1 MKKINILAILLLI
14 LTVGCGTIK
23 PIPVETIYN
32 YKDSVIVHVD
42 SIAVDVPVERYVDL
56 VNYTDTLVLE
66 TSVAKAT
73 AYADTTTRTLKGRIE
88 NKPVQLKKEIVYQD
102 RIIEKEVTKEVPV
115 YIDKEVVK
123 YKHYF
128 YEKILWFLSLL
139 AGVMIG
145 RKLYPIVKK
154 WLAIL

>member
-1 MKKINILAILLLI
+1 MFLISILVLI
-14 LTVGCGTIK
+14 SCGTIK
-23 PIPVETIYN
+23 PVPVETIYN
-32 YKDSVIVHVD
+32 YRDSVIVHVD

-115 YIDKEVVK
+115 PVEVTKEVK
-123 YKHYF
+123 THF
-128 YEKILWFLSLL
+128 GYERLLWILSLGFVSIL
-139 AGVMIG
+139 IYKGIQLYKKYIVHAAG
-145 RKLYPIVKK
+145 
-154 WLAIL
+154 

>member
-102 RIIEKEVTKEVPV
+102 RIIEKEITKDVPV

-128 YEKILWFLSLL
+128 YEKILWVLSLL

-145 RKLYPIVKK
+145 RKLYPIIKK
-154 WLAIL
+154 WLTIL